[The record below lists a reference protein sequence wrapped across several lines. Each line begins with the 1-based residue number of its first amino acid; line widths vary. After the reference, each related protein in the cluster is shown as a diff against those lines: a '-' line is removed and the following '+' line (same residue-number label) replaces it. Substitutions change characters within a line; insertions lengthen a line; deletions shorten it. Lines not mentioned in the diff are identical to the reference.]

1 MKIFLCIAPEEIL
14 NETLDKVF
22 DNFNLGDELKISLKD
37 FIKSKFTIRI
47 ILGKSYC
54 SYEIHDYFPDI
65 ENRPDDINELISNIL
80 LSEKENIDID
90 SIINDVHQSLLL
102 ELKLM
107 DRSDIFIAEGDDDE
121 NSTVIGQ

>member
-65 ENRPDDINELISNIL
+65 ENRPDDINELISNIQQELNEPNSIPEGTVGKRKNYINKIFGTIQERL
-80 LSEKENIDID
+80 L
-90 SIINDVHQSLLL
+90 
-102 ELKLM
+102 
-107 DRSDIFIAEGDDDE
+107 DIFEGEGDNKLD
-121 NSTVIGQ
+121 